1 MGQPVRV
8 LPEVDFG
15 GDTPDEPVARGIS
28 SIEFSARIT
37 GEAML
42 RTANL
47 ISRFGPE
54 FAQFAEELRRWAADA
69 VSARRWRDGIRE
81 PPQTA
86 ADALATTTETT
97 NQKQSKTMKVKIKG
111 ISELES
117 AKYVFDNSGNLI
129 GVRLDVDSERGI
141 RKVYPMALVEEIFD

>member
-1 MGQPVRV
+1 MGSRMPFP
-8 LPEVDFG
+8 LAG
-15 GDTPDEPVARGIS
+15 GE
-28 SIEFSARIT
+28 
-37 GEAML
+37 
-42 RTANL
+42 TA
-47 ISRFGPE
+47 
-54 FAQFAEELRRWAADA
+54 FAN
-69 VSARRWRDGIRE
+69 

-141 RKVYPMALVEEIFD
+141 RKAYPMALVEEIFD

>member
-1 MGQPVRV
+1 MGEREWSDAVLMVNGQPVRV

-15 GDTPDEPVARGIS
+15 GDTPDG
-28 SIEFSARIT
+28 EFDIPIRARIRAVRRGT
-37 GEAML
+37 PPMGSRMPFPLAGGE
-42 RTANL
+42 TA
-47 ISRFGPE
+47 
-54 FAQFAEELRRWAADA
+54 FAN
-69 VSARRWRDGIRE
+69 

>member
-1 MGQPVRV
+1 MGSWMPFP
-8 LPEVDFG
+8 LAG
-15 GDTPDEPVARGIS
+15 
-28 SIEFSARIT
+28 
-37 GEAML
+37 GEAAF
-42 RTANL
+42 TN
-47 ISRFGPE
+47 
-54 FAQFAEELRRWAADA
+54 
-69 VSARRWRDGIRE
+69 

-111 ISELES
+111 ISDLES

-141 RKVYPMALVEEIFD
+141 RKVYPMALVEEIVD

>member
-1 MGQPVRV
+1 MGSRMPFP
-8 LPEVDFG
+8 LAG
-15 GDTPDEPVARGIS
+15 GE
-28 SIEFSARIT
+28 
-37 GEAML
+37 
-42 RTANL
+42 TA
-47 ISRFGPE
+47 
-54 FAQFAEELRRWAADA
+54 FAN
-69 VSARRWRDGIRE
+69 

-141 RKVYPMALVEEIFD
+141 LKVYPMALVEEIFD

>member
-1 MGQPVRV
+1 MGSRTPFP
-8 LPEVDFG
+8 LAG
-15 GDTPDEPVARGIS
+15 GETT
-28 SIEFSARIT
+28 F
-37 GEAML
+37 
-42 RTANL
+42 AN
-47 ISRFGPE
+47 
-54 FAQFAEELRRWAADA
+54 
-69 VSARRWRDGIRE
+69 

-86 ADALATTTETT
+86 ADSLAATTETT

>member
-1 MGQPVRV
+1 MGSRMPFP
-8 LPEVDFG
+8 LAG
-15 GDTPDEPVARGIS
+15 GE
-28 SIEFSARIT
+28 
-37 GEAML
+37 
-42 RTANL
+42 TA
-47 ISRFGPE
+47 
-54 FAQFAEELRRWAADA
+54 FAN
-69 VSARRWRDGIRE
+69 

-141 RKVYPMALVEEIFD
+141 RKVYPMASVEEIFD

>member
-1 MGQPVRV
+1 MPFP
-8 LPEVDFG
+8 LAG
-15 GDTPDEPVARGIS
+15 GE
-28 SIEFSARIT
+28 
-37 GEAML
+37 
-42 RTANL
+42 TA
-47 ISRFGPE
+47 
-54 FAQFAEELRRWAADA
+54 FAN
-69 VSARRWRDGIRE
+69 

-141 RKVYPMALVEEIFD
+141 RKVYPMALVGEIFD

>member
-1 MGQPVRV
+1 MGSWMPFP
-8 LPEVDFG
+8 LAG
-15 GDTPDEPVARGIS
+15 
-28 SIEFSARIT
+28 
-37 GEAML
+37 GEAAF
-42 RTANL
+42 TN
-47 ISRFGPE
+47 
-54 FAQFAEELRRWAADA
+54 
-69 VSARRWRDGIRE
+69 

-111 ISELES
+111 ISDLES

-141 RKVYPMALVEEIFD
+141 RKVYPMALVEGIFD

>member
-1 MGQPVRV
+1 MGSRMPFP
-8 LPEVDFG
+8 LAG
-15 GDTPDEPVARGIS
+15 GE
-28 SIEFSARIT
+28 
-37 GEAML
+37 
-42 RTANL
+42 TA
-47 ISRFGPE
+47 
-54 FAQFAEELRRWAADA
+54 FAN
-69 VSARRWRDGIRE
+69 

-141 RKVYPMALVEEIFD
+141 SKVYPMALVEEIFD

>member
-1 MGQPVRV
+1 MGSRMPFPLV
-8 LPEVDFG
+8 G
-15 GDTPDEPVARGIS
+15 GE
-28 SIEFSARIT
+28 
-37 GEAML
+37 
-42 RTANL
+42 TA
-47 ISRFGPE
+47 
-54 FAQFAEELRRWAADA
+54 FAN
-69 VSARRWRDGIRE
+69 

-141 RKVYPMALVEEIFD
+141 RKVYPMALVEGIFD

>member
-1 MGQPVRV
+1 MGSRMPFP
-8 LPEVDFG
+8 LAG
-15 GDTPDEPVARGIS
+15 GE
-28 SIEFSARIT
+28 
-37 GEAML
+37 
-42 RTANL
+42 TA
-47 ISRFGPE
+47 
-54 FAQFAEELRRWAADA
+54 FAN
-69 VSARRWRDGIRE
+69 

-129 GVRLDVDSERGI
+129 GVRLDVDSEREI